1 MTPVQCADTRIRFSW
16 SSWQRSATRRRCHVA
31 FFTAELPISSISPGQ
46 DVKHLFD
53 AVSYPIAMRLIDQ
66 LSDTPGPRVV
76 SDRRMISVR

>member
-1 MTPVQCADTRIRFSW
+1 MFEKLRKDVTDKASTYL
-16 SSWQRSATRRRCHVA
+16 A
-31 FFTAELPISSISPGQ
+31 PGQ